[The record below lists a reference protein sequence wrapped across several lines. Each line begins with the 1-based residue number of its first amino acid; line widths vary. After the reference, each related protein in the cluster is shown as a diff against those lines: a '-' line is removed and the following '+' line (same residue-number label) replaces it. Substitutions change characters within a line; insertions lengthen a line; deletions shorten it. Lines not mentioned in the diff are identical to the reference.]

1 MSHRYGPRDWW
12 SWEEQ
17 RERETREFER
27 DPDAR
32 FGREA
37 GDPRWGTGGLRGDER
52 GRRALGEESE
62 RTWHGGPERE
72 AIDRTHSHR
81 PPPAEWESALPPHSF
96 PPTRGPFVGRGPRGY
111 RRSDERVREDVC
123 ERFTLHGALDPSDV
137 EVSVRGGEVMLTGT
151 VATRAQKRLAE
162 DIVEAVFGVVEVHN
176 HLRVQRPWVEPT
188 LAHGTLPTIEGRRTN
203 DDDGAEDR

>member
-1 MSHRYGPRDWW
+1 MNHRYGPRDWW

-37 GDPRWGTGGLRGDER
+37 GDPRWGTGGMRGDER
-52 GRRALGEESE
+52 ARRTVRDENE
-62 RTWHGGPERE
+62 RPWPEGPERDAGE
-72 AIDRTHSHR
+72 RVPVPGAHGEWGSA
-81 PPPAEWESALPPHSF
+81 PPPFAHGS
-96 PPTRGPFVGRGPRGY
+96 TRGPFVGRGPRGY
-111 RRSDERVREDVC
+111 RRSDERIREDVC
-123 ERFTLHGALDPSDV
+123 ERFTQHGALDPTDV
-137 EVSVRGGEVMLTGT
+137 EISVRGGEVMLTGT

-162 DIVEAVFGVVEVHN
+162 DIVETIFGVAEVHN

-188 LAHGTLPTIEGRRTN
+188 PSHGTALSEVRRPH
-203 DDDGAEDR
+203 DDGGENR